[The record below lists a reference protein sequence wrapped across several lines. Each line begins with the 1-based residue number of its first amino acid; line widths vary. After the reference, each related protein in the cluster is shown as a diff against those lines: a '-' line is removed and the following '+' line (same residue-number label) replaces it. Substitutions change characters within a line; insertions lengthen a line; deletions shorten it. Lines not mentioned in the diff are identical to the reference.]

1 MNEEK
6 ENIIV
11 KKSYEIALEIVKL
24 YKFLAEQKEYVLSKQ
39 VLRSGTSIGANVHEA
54 VAAESKKDFI
64 HKLGIAVKE
73 SRETLY
79 WLNLLLDS
87 NYINKEQFLFLIN
100 SCNEII
106 KILNS
111 IILTTKQRYFSNE
124 NRN

>member
-73 SRETLY
+73 ARETLY

-100 SCNEII
+100 PCNEII